1 MARPPFPIPPSVILH
16 IRAEQELAKQSIHDR
31 HRTHFLFMDGQ
42 CLLTEFNNV
51 LFLGKEQF

>member
-1 MARPPFPIPPSVILH
+1 MILH
-16 IRAEQELAKQSIHDR
+16 IRAEQELAKQSIHNR